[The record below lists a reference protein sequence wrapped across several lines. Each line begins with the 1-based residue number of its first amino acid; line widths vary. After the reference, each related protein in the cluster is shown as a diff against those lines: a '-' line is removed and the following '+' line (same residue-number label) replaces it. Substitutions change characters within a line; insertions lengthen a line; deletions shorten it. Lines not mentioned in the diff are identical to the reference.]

1 MSNHCLNEARNFLG
15 GSKAFDEILEDA
27 RAEALL
33 RADGDEARAQYLLPN
48 VMQEFIE
55 DLELSA
61 DRKSKQ
67 LFYMIQAQNGLRS
80 QVDSFV
86 TEGKSPFVAV
96 REVLETHY
104 GAAEHTARNALI
116 AFHAEIDANNLASYI
131 GDKQNRLKI
140 VTEISEL
147 NKTKGKK
154 GITGDKDAQKVA
166 EIYETYIQSAR
177 GIMLKLGLPISN
189 LEGRIFKQV
198 FTREVMTSVSKADF
212 VSDMVR
218 RLDVYRTF
226 GRRNVSHSEKV
237 KYVGDYYDDIIS
249 GRIGDLEPTTFDTDR
264 QRKTYAKKASE
275 HRYLHLDGPDSV
287 LHVIDKYTSHTF
299 LEMMERSIKDVHFNK
314 ALVQSQGVN
323 TRFAFEKIKQYT
335 AEKYSSTDP
344 KGVAKIQSS
353 SWLDNIYKTGTHDWD
368 PAKYN
373 AQAAELQQ
381 LSVSSTRLVYLG
393 GAGLSSTGDLG
404 TVMLAANRIGASGM
418 GAIGRF
424 ASLSFENI
432 KKLPAE
438 DQRAVLAGAEIQ
450 TAYAVSSFNE
460 LVTGASR
467 LGSAAKGAT
476 YLTNKMFE
484 YNGLHWITQRGKMAA
499 SLTHQAQ
506 TLVYAEKSWDQ
517 LNKGYRYTLMR
528 GGMEAK
534 DWDVLRANAAALKKN
549 FLGNDYMDAY
559 AIDTLPDSAFDSLVP
574 KGARKNQYDVARDN
588 LKQKYLSV
596 ISSYADEAVPT
607 SGVREKAIMN
617 LGTDPGTWGRFVA
630 ANMGNLLSYPITWM
644 TKVAGRSFETGQNPL
659 GIAGYML
666 ATSLF
671 YGTIADFLKNLNKG
685 RTRDYGAMMRGELPP
700 TDFVVSAAMAGGLGG
715 IASSVLADYLMYDRG
730 VSDISSPAAFGVA
743 DDVLS
748 SMKGIMVDGF
758 EGEYSS
764 SFEKTVS
771 LVRNLA
777 PLEFPAVGTAIDA
790 MVYYPML
797 EMFAPEKL
805 ARMERNWRNRTG
817 GEYFITPE

>member
-1 MSNHCLNEARNFLG
+1 MSNNCLIEAREFLG
-15 GSKAFDEILEDA
+15 GSKAFDEILENA
-27 RAEALL
+27 QAESIL
-33 RADGDEARAQYLLPN
+33 RADGDEARAQYLLPGI
-48 VMQEFIE
+48 MQEFIE
-55 DLELSA
+55 DLEMSA

-67 LFYMIQAQNGLRS
+67 LFYMVQAQNELRN
-80 QVDSFV
+80 QVDAFV

-96 REVLETHY
+96 REVLEAHY

-116 AFHAEIDANNLASYI
+116 SFHAEIDANNLGRYI
-131 GDKQNRLKI
+131 GDKNNRLNI
-140 VTEISEL
+140 ASEISEL
-147 NKTKGKK
+147 NKTKGKR

-166 EIYETYIQSAR
+166 EIYEAHIQSAR
-177 GIMLKLGLPISN
+177 GVMLKLGVPISN

-198 FTREVMTSVSKADF
+198 FSREIMTGVSKSDF
-212 VSDMVR
+212 VNDIVG

-226 GRRNVSHSEKV
+226 GRRNVSHAEKV
-237 KYVGDYYDDIIS
+237 RYIEDYYDDVIS
-249 GRIGDLEPTTFDTDR
+249 GRIGDLEPTNFDTER
-264 QRKTYAKKASE
+264 QKKTYAKKASE
-275 HRYLHLDGPDSV
+275 HRYLHLDGPEST

-314 ALVQSQGVN
+314 SLVQSQGVN
-323 TRFAFEKIKQYT
+323 TRFAFEKVKQH
-335 AEKYSSTDP
+335 AAKKYAAANP
-344 KGVAKIQSS
+344 KDAAKIQSS
-353 SWLDNIYKTGTHDWD
+353 SWLQNIYQTGTHDWD
-368 PAKYN
+368 PGKYN

-381 LSVSSTRLVYLG
+381 LTVSTTRLVYLG
-393 GAGLSSTGDLG
+393 GAGLSSLGDLG
-404 TVMLAANRIGASGM
+404 TVMLSANRIGASGM

-424 ASLSFENI
+424 MSLTFENI
-432 KKLPAE
+432 KKLPVE
-438 DQRAVLAGAEIQ
+438 EQRAFLSGAEIQ

-460 LVTGASR
+460 LVTGASK

-484 YNGLHWITQRGKMAA
+484 LNGLHWITQRGKMAA
-499 SLTHQAQ
+499 TLTHQAQ
-506 TLVYAEKSWDQ
+506 TLAMANKSWDQ

-528 GGMEAK
+528 GGMNQK
-534 DWDVLRANAAALKKN
+534 DWDIIRSNTDILKKN
-549 FLGNDYMDAY
+549 FLGNDFVDAY
-559 AIDTLPDSAFDSLVP
+559 SIDFIPDSAFDGVVSP
-574 KGARKNQYDVARDN
+574 GAKKNQYDVARDN

-596 ISSYADEAVPT
+596 LSNYADEAVPT

-617 LGTDPGTWGRFVA
+617 LGTDPGTWGRFAA

-644 TKVAGRSFETGQNPL
+644 TKVAGRSFETGANPL

-685 RTRDYGAMMRGELPP
+685 RVRDYGAMLRGEFPP
-700 TDFVVSAAMAGGLGG
+700 TDFIVSSVMAGGLGG
-715 IASSVLADYLMYDRG
+715 IASSVLVDFLMYDRG

-748 SMKGIMVDGF
+748 SMKGIVVDGF
-758 EGEYSS
+758 EGDYNS
-764 SFEKTVS
+764 SFEKAVS

-777 PLEFPAVGTAIDA
+777 PLEFPVVGTVVDS

-805 ARMERNWRNRTG
+805 ARMERNWNNRTG
-817 GEYFITPE
+817 GEYFITPD